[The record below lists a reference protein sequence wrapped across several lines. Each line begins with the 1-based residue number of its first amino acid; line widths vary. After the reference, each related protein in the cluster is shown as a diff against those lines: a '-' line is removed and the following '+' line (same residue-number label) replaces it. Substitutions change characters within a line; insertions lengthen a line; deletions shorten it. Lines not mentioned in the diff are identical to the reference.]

1 MSRTTP
7 ASSFATAPG
16 RRLRY
21 FYFEE
26 EPGRRSVAKLLTKDE
41 APDGGE
47 LRQVAEALAKAVTGH
62 DDPCE
67 AHPTPPALCHLSTDD
82 DVLMT

>member
-1 MSRTTP
+1 MR
-7 ASSFATAPG
+7 ASSSGNVTAGAFIPVLSSTHA
-16 RRLRY
+16 RRAPL
-21 FYFEE
+21 
-26 EPGRRSVAKLLTKDE
+26 PGRRSAAKLLTKDE

-67 AHPTPPALCHLSTDD
+67 AHPTPPALSAYHQ
-82 DVLMT
+82 MTMC